1 MALPRNVKLQITYDG
16 TVSEMVSDTAESA
29 REASSGVASSYTVKA
44 GDTLWA
50 IAKKYY
56 GSGTQYPKIYEA
68 NVNLIESTAKAH
80 GKKSSSNGHWIWP
93 GEVLTIPGSATA
105 VTTTSVRK
113 TGSSS
118 PGLGDLIGNTATSF
132 VYTDVASGKSDSADI
147 TMYDIGKE
155 WLGNRKPKRG
165 AGLGAK
171 IQINN
176 WNTENTSEVFDCGN
190 FIVDDVSFSGRPIS
204 CVLRV
209 VSVPTDDS
217 FKTLVKTKT
226 WEKTTIKDIAAEI
239 AGAAGVALVYE
250 AAAIQIQE
258 MEQNNQTDS
267 AFLYSL
273 CEKYGLGMKVYNHKI
288 VIWDIVSYEEK
299 KCVGTISETG
309 CLTWSANET
318 IDGTYTGVSL
328 NYTNP
333 DLDDPINVMM
343 GSEGRLYA
351 LNVQANSQYDAELQA
366 AAKANAANRKIQ
378 TMTIT
383 MEGNRNIVATQC
395 IETADFG
402 SYDGKYYVDS
412 VKHTIGSNGYRTQ
425 LTLHKIQPPI
435 KVTAPVAAASGGKTY
450 TVVAGD
456 TLWGISKKFYGA
468 GTKYSVIYEAN
479 VDLIESTAK
488 AHGKKSSNNG
498 HWIWP
503 GEVLNIPEG

>member
-16 TVSEMVSDTAESA
+16 TASETVSVTTASA
-29 REASSGVASSYTVKA
+29 RAASSYTVKS

-50 IAKKYY
+50 ISKRYY
-56 GSGTQYPKIYEA
+56 GSGTKYPKIYNA
-68 NVNLIESTAKAH
+68 NADLIESTAKAH

-93 GEVLTIPGSATA
+93 GEVLTIPGLSTTS
-105 VTTTSVRK
+105 TTTSVRK
-113 TGSSS
+113 TGSSN
-118 PGLGDLIGNTATSF
+118 PGLGDIIGNTATSF
-132 VYTDVASGKSDSADI
+132 SYTDVASGKSDSADI
-147 TMYDIGKE
+147 TMYDIEKE
-155 WLGNRKPKRG
+155 WLGNRKPRRG

-171 IQINN
+171 IKINN

-190 FIVDDVSFSGRPIS
+190 FIVDDVSFSGRPIG
-204 CVLRV
+204 CVLKV

-217 FKTLVKTKT
+217 FKTLDKTKT

-239 AGAAGVALVYE
+239 AGSAGVALVYE

-267 AFLYSL
+267 AFLYAL

-288 VIWDIVSYEEK
+288 VILDIVSYEEK
-299 KCVGTISETG
+299 KSVGTISETD
-309 CLTWSANET
+309 CLTWSVNET
-318 IDGTYTGVSL
+318 IDGTYTGVCL

-351 LNVQANSQYDAELQA
+351 LNVQANSQYDAEIQA

-383 MEGNRNIVATQC
+383 IDGNRNIVATQC
-395 IETADFG
+395 VETADFG

-425 LTLHKIQPPI
+425 LTLHKVQTPI
-435 KVTAPVAAASGGKTY
+435 KVTAPVVAASGGKTY
-450 TVVAGD
+450 TVVSGD
-456 TLWGISKKFYGA
+456 TLWGISKKFYGT
-468 GTKYSVIYEAN
+468 GTKYSVIYNAN
-479 VDLIESTAK
+479 ANLIEATAK
-488 AHGKKSSNNG
+488 SHGKKSSSNG

-503 GEVLNIPEG
+503 GETLTIPEG